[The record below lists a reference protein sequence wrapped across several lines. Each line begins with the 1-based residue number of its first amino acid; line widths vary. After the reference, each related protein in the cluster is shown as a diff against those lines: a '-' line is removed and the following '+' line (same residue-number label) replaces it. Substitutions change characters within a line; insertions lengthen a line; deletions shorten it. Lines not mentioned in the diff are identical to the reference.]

1 MSVNDCLGT
10 TPPPVK
16 SHHMDKTGVTKS
28 KEANISLHTRHNSTS
43 CAHEPQKK
51 PKVARARKIIRAHP
65 SCSAQSEDSFNSHCN
80 ESSDES
86 YLPRGKETPRNARH
100 EQQCSGSSGRPQRSC
115 RRSSEQ
121 SSKDSDVQVQ
131 PTTPAGS
138 EGASLDSGPGSSAV
152 VQPSIKSTPARKKT
166 TLDVPASRKR
176 KTEELVQVPRRQVHK
191 GGKKG
196 EPLHRGL
203 KGNGHRGFQP
213 VQATLL
219 QVQEREM
226 EESPTP
232 SSCKESE
239 ALEKENASPPG
250 VGGFDDEGISEVVAS
265 LPYHTR
271 PKDRNKLTGIV
282 FEQCA
287 YGVGSSLITPIGLK
301 GEGKRKHSGA
311 LQASSPP
318 AEDADNSIE
327 GSGPEEGEG
336 EEHDVRELT
345 LEFAAICKVC
355 YCTNQKHC
363 HNRP

>member
-16 SHHMDKTGVTKS
+16 SHHVDKTGVTS
-28 KEANISLHTRHNSTS
+28 KEANISLNTRHNSTS
-43 CAHEPQKK
+43 HAHEPQKK
-51 PKVARARKIIRAHP
+51 TKVAKARKRIRAQSP
-65 SCSAQSEDSFNSHCN
+65 FSAQSEDSFNLHCN

-86 YLPRGKETPRNARH
+86 YLPRGKETPKNARH
-100 EQQCSGSSGRPQRSC
+100 EQQCSGSRERPQRSC

-138 EGASLDSGPGSSAV
+138 EGAAPDSGPGSCSAV
-152 VQPSIKSTPARKKT
+152 VQPSIKSTPARKKA
-166 TLDVPASRKR
+166 TLDVPASKKR
-176 KTEELVQVPRRQVHK
+176 KAEEPVQVPRRPVHK
-191 GGKKG
+191 GGRKG
-196 EPLHRGL
+196 EPLHRAL
-203 KGNGHRGFQP
+203 KGNRGFQS

-219 QVQEREM
+219 HGREM
-226 EESPTP
+226 EGSPAP
-232 SSCKESE
+232 SSCKENE
-239 ALEKENASPPG
+239 ALVKENASPPG
-250 VGGFDDEGISEVVAS
+250 GGGFEDEGISEVVAS

-271 PKDRNKLTGIV
+271 PKDRDKLTGIV
-282 FEQCA
+282 SEQCV
-287 YGVGSSLITPIGLK
+287 YGVGSSPITPIGL
-301 GEGKRKHSGA
+301 EGQGNRKHSGG

-318 AEDADNSIE
+318 AEDPDNSME

-336 EEHDVRELT
+336 KEHNVRELT